1 MEFHGFMLSPQA
13 TRSGAG
19 YSDRCPAHDDRHNS
33 LSIGIGNDGR
43 LLLKCHAGCTFKEIL
58 DASGLSRTQMSDIVA
73 NPSQIRSQE
82 IREQAAVERRVAF
95 VRHLWEEA
103 VPINGT
109 LGEQYLNSRGI
120 ESGYD
125 ALRLHPSHKLSD
137 DGLMYPCILGK
148 VERVDAF
155 VGLHRTFL
163 TPDGKKRYRSM
174 LGPVTGG
181 AVRLSAGHRGLVVA
195 EGLETALS
203 AKTLYHP
210 EGFSIW
216 AALSAGGMRALQLPV
231 WRTSLVVYAD
241 GDDVGREAAFD
252 LGERAAQL
260 GWPAKSVISPKQ
272 MDVNDELMIKRGL
285 K

>member
-1 MEFHGFMLSPQA
+1 MNIPFPLSPRA
-13 TRSGAG
+13 KRCGRG

-33 LSIGIGNDGR
+33 LSIGIGRDGR
-43 LLLKCHAGCTFKEIL
+43 LLLKCHAGCTFEEIL
-58 DASGLSRTQMSDIVA
+58 DAAGLSRAQMSNVLS
-73 NPSQIRSQE
+73 NPSQIRSQD
-82 IREQAAVERRVAF
+82 IREQMNMGRRLTFA
-95 VRHLWEEA
+95 RELWEQA
-103 VPINGT
+103 VPIKGT

-120 ESGYD
+120 EGGYE
-125 ALRLHPSHKLSD
+125 ALRLHPAHKLSE
-137 DGLMYPCILGK
+137 DGLLYPCILGK

-163 TPDGKKRYRSM
+163 TPEGNKRYRSM